1 MIMKDFFLFNFKL
14 SNYDCLK
21 GPERIYSNRKC
32 LNGNIICGIDD
43 EDRSSSLVFYQF
55 KNRNFEKIKKEEII
69 IMIVN
74 YLSMN

>member
-1 MIMKDFFLFNFKL
+1 MKDFFLFNFKL

-21 GPERIYSNRKC
+21 GPERIYSNRKY
-32 LNGNIICGIDD
+32 LNWNIICGIDD
-43 EDRSSSLVFYQF
+43 EDRSSSLVFCQF
-55 KNRNFEKIKKEEII
+55 KNGNFEKIKKEEII